1 MATPVVFLLLFFLK
15 NFSAEASVEGN
26 SRHGPP
32 SPDLTTF
39 SVDQGHFCRVFC
51 ICVNIKLYKAPKWP
65 Q

>member
-39 SVDQGHFCRVFC
+39 SVC
-51 ICVNIKLYKAPKWP
+51 PE
-65 Q
+65 